1 MISIFLVEVTVCLL
15 LCQAFVSNGYI
26 TFPAATA
33 ALRKIPGFE
42 TGTFAVPADVNTLTD
57 QLSKTEAL
65 IETDITNLLQQ
76 ASIIAKS
83 VPAIQ
88 SPELTKLLTVINGIA
103 DQVGAKVGTYENGVY
118 IGYVLV
124 AFLGLS
130 FFNWVGK
137 MSKGEKSNLPSEPYG
152 SSGRYSAALAA
163 EFFSSR
169 PIEVFN
175 RGAEIAGVA
184 SVYALGLL
192 SDLAL
197 GKLTDPKQEEKRA
210 DQLTDVLTR
219 LGLLI

>member
-15 LCQAFVSNGYI
+15 LSQAFISNGYI

>member
-15 LCQAFVSNGYI
+15 LSQAFISNGYI

-65 IETDITNLLQQ
+65 IETDITNLLQR